1 MDSPAVDRRVKWSH
15 QVPLLFQRWWLGLV
29 SVRRV
34 ARCRDGS
41 VCMVGDGVSSDDP
54 VVFTGSSVPDAVPGV
69 SHPTREAPCNMRQG
83 LLRESFHPAAA
94 HRGIPALAAVMREEP
109 FVQGEFF
116 FPLNC

>member
-1 MDSPAVDRRVKWSH
+1 MDSPAVDRRVNRIH
-15 QVPLLFQRWWLGLV
+15 QVPLFFQMWWLGLV

-34 ARCRDGS
+34 TRRRDGS
-41 VCMVGDGVSSDDP
+41 VCMLGDGVSSDDP
-54 VVFTGSSVPDAVPGV
+54 VVFTGSSVPDAVPGG

-109 FVQGEFF
+109 FVHAR
-116 FPLNC
+116 

>member
-1 MDSPAVDRRVKWSH
+1 
-15 QVPLLFQRWWLGLV
+15 LFFQMWWLGLV

-34 ARCRDGS
+34 TRRRDGS

-54 VVFTGSSVPDAVPGV
+54 VVFTGSSVPDAVPGG

-94 HRGIPALAAVMREEP
+94 HRGIPALAAVMREES
-109 FVQGEFF
+109 FVHARRFTDRFQGF
-116 FPLNC
+116 CQIAAVACVIVA